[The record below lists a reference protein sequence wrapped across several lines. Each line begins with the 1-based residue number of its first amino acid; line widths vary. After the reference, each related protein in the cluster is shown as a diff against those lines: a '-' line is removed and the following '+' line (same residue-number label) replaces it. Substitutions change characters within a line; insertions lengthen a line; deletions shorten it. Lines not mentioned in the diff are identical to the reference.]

1 MDDAISAGVD
11 GYDMDMK
18 AAVRN
23 GVIGLRLTQEAAM
36 AIASKA
42 VKLSFPSPPPIAPQH
57 YNYPFLHSFA

>member
-1 MDDAISAGVD
+1 
-11 GYDMDMK
+11 MDMK

-42 VKLSFPSPPPIAPQH
+42 VKLSFPSPPPIVPQH
-57 YNYPFLHSFA
+57 YNFPFLHSFA